1 MRKYRTIY
9 TSETKIIQQIIT
21 CIGDCKMIKYR
32 EITREDGKTC
42 SVEDIIEPPTWLL
55 RLKKLRLL
63 GI

>member
-9 TSETKIIQQIIT
+9 TSETKIVQQIIT

-32 EITREDGKTC
+32 EITRKDGATE
-42 SVEDIIEPPTWLL
+42 SVKDIVEPPTWLL
-55 RLKKLRLL
+55 RLKKLNLL